1 MAGWIRLSPTRND
14 HEKAVRCHCRRCRH
28 PADRLRH
35 LRAGGCLLH
44 RRDPACQATSNSA
57 AGKVGK
63 ATCQSILSLVA
74 TGDCSIEAAKKNA
87 GITEVTHVDWKAN
100 NILGIIGTYTVTV
113 HGR

>member
-1 MAGWIRLSPTRND
+1 MKKLFAAT
-14 HEKAVRCHCRRCRH
+14 AVAAATLLTGCATSVPVGVFYTDVTL
-28 PADRLRH
+28 PAE
-35 LRAGGCLLH
+35 
-44 RRDPACQATSNSA
+44 ATSNSA

-87 GITEVTHVDWKAN
+87 GITEVTHVDCKAN